1 MGYFRPH
8 LPFSAPKKYWDLYNR
23 DSISIPENNY
33 LPEDSPVWAM
43 NSMYELRGYSGFK
56 HIKHPSENSFSEDT
70 VRLLKHGY
78 YASVSYVDACVGR
91 LLDELKDLKLYD
103 NTIVIIWGDHGWK
116 LGEHNSWCKQT
127 NYEIDTHVPMIIY
140 APQIKAKGQK
150 CNAFTELVD
159 IFPTLCELSGV
170 DVPLYLQGTSFAPLL
185 DKPDKSWKSAV
196 FSQFHRRPR
205 ITPDGKRYM
214 GYSMR
219 TGQYHYIEWFFWDIN
234 NKLPTE
240 LAGIE
245 LYDFNSD
252 PDENRNIANQDIN
265 KQLIEKLSV
274 QLHNGWRAALPGE

>member
-1 MGYFRPH
+1 M
-8 LPFSAPKKYWDLYNR
+8 